1 MFFVC
6 LYAWILI
13 FSSEQVCTADSL
25 QRRTGTTDAQPVL
38 YHPASVPGIT
48 HARGCGI
55 GVSQNSSLLDYSES
69 GWEG

>member
-1 MFFVC
+1 M
-6 LYAWILI
+6 
-13 FSSEQVCTADSL
+13 CTADSL

-38 YHPASVPGIT
+38 YHPASVPGVT

-55 GVSQNSSLLDYSES
+55 GVSQNSSLLDHSES